1 MEDSAEKEI
10 RNFVAKNDVLF
21 SKNTINEQEIQYYQ
35 KIIGLTF
42 GKQVQQYIL
51 NYGFLSFGS
60 LEFYGINAVQKE
72 KSDLIVQTNYLHY
85 HFKKTKVLIALESI
99 GDGLYALVDRKDNIF
114 EYDTET
120 DSLTNLK
127 IMLNNYLLKRFEE
140 ETNL

>member
-1 MEDSAEKEI
+1 M
-10 RNFVAKNDVLF
+10 
-21 SKNTINEQEIQYYQ
+21 
-35 KIIGLTF
+35 
-42 GKQVQQYIL
+42 
-51 NYGFLSFGS
+51 
-60 LEFYGINAVQKE
+60 
-72 KSDLIVQTNYLHY
+72 IVQTNYLHY